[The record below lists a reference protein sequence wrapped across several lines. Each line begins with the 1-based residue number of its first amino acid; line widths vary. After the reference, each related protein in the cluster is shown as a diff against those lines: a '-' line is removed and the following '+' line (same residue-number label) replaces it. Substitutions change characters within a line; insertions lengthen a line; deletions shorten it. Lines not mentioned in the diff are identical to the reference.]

1 METETK
7 LEVRRKKNEWEWEP
21 QRYGYSFKAK
31 PRQQEGLKGGSSTIV
46 DGSMIETCIE
56 PGWRLN
62 DILLA
67 VKVLRKTRP
76 PPVYSDE
83 AEMRRVFGLVYDVF
97 RCKSMSIHVLRSI
110 MNFCYY
116 IYTFILFNYY

>member
-1 METETK
+1 M
-7 LEVRRKKNEWEWEP
+7 RRKKNEWEWEP
-21 QRYGYSFKAK
+21 KRYGYSFKAK
-31 PRQQEGLKGGSSTIV
+31 PSQQEGLKGRSSTIV
-46 DGSMIETCIE
+46 DGSMIEMCIE

-67 VKVLRKTRP
+67 AKVLRKAQP

-97 RCKSMSIHVLRSI
+97 RCNY
-110 MNFCYY
+110 NFRCNQ
-116 IYTFILFNYY
+116 IFIEIDYEFLLYLYFYLI

>member
-21 QRYGYSFKAK
+21 KRYGYSFKAK
-31 PRQQEGLKGGSSTIV
+31 PSQQKGLKGRSSTIV
-46 DGSMIETCIE
+46 DGSMIEMCIE

-67 VKVLRKTRP
+67 AKVLRKAQP

-97 RCKSMSIHVLRSI
+97 RCNY
-110 MNFCYY
+110 NFRCNQ
-116 IYTFILFNYY
+116 IFIEIDYEFLLYLYFYLI

>member
-7 LEVRRKKNEWEWEP
+7 LEVRCKKNEWEWEP
-21 QRYGYSFKAK
+21 KRYGYSFKAK
-31 PRQQEGLKGGSSTIV
+31 PSQQEGLKGKSSTNV
-46 DGSMIETCIE
+46 DGSMIEMCIE

-67 VKVLRKTRP
+67 AKVLRKAQP

-97 RCKSMSIHVLRSI
+97 RCNCR
-110 MNFCYY
+110 
-116 IYTFILFNYY
+116 

>member
-21 QRYGYSFKAK
+21 KRYGYSFKAK
-31 PRQQEGLKGGSSTIV
+31 PSQQEGLKGRSSTIV
-46 DGSMIETCIE
+46 DGSMIEMCIE

-67 VKVLRKTRP
+67 AKVLRKAQP

-97 RCKSMSIHVLRSI
+97 RCNY
-110 MNFCYY
+110 NFRCNQ
-116 IYTFILFNYY
+116 IFIEIDYEFLLYLYFYLI

>member
-46 DGSMIETCIE
+46 DGSMIEMCIE

-67 VKVLRKTRP
+67 VKVLRKTSP

-110 MNFCYY
+110 MNFYYY